1 MTGYGR
7 FRDPERR
14 FFDQNAAELH
24 VSVVS
29 IWEMRLKYNSRR
41 ASGERKS
48 PFDPN
53 DVLATLEGLG
63 IALLTITPHHSAREL
78 ATPIP
83 HSDPLRR
90 TPPRAGPRGRS
101 QAPHNGPSAHR
112 SPPLRH
118 AIDTRRLNA
127 FHPRPRRSTRR
138 AVRGRPGAER
148 SFTWFQGTRFRP
160 TAPPPRSGRAPPA
173 AGSPAASRPPGR
185 YARLPSRPPD
195 GR

>member
-1 MTGYGR
+1 MRILLDTFYLYRLMTGYGR

-24 VSVVS
+24 VSAVS

-83 HSDPLRR
+83 HSDPFDELLLVQAQEEDLRLLTTDR
-90 TPPRAGPRGRS
+90 QLIDHPLSVTP
-101 QAPHNGPSAHR
+101 
-112 SPPLRH
+112 
-118 AIDTRRLNA
+118 
-127 FHPRPRRSTRR
+127 
-138 AVRGRPGAER
+138 
-148 SFTWFQGTRFRP
+148 
-160 TAPPPRSGRAPPA
+160 
-173 AGSPAASRPPGR
+173 
-185 YARLPSRPPD
+185 
-195 GR
+195 